1 VKVAIGVFTGGPSGV
16 PVSVLET
23 AAALRAAG
31 TPVTLLVTAHA
42 EVPAHLSGP
51 GIDVVRLEP
60 LPRRFDDPRVEQAL
74 HLPHRLLLGRR
85 VGRALRDRPSD
96 VLHLF
101 SPGAAATL
109 GASPPVVVQS
119 WFTPPTLRGRLGT
132 MMPLAPR
139 DAWLPVRLIS
149 EVQAHLADVAGYRR
163 AALVLANTEV
173 AEQALRAAGLP
184 ARTVPP
190 SITVPA
196 ALPRRRPGER
206 LRVVFCA
213 YNLATPRKGLGALL
227 KAMEALPPGRF
238 SLTLVGG
245 GAERLTGA
253 VERARAA
260 GVEVVALGRVPRE
273 RYLELLAADADLLAM
288 PSRYEEWGYAAFEAL
303 SRGVPVLALRRY
315 PFDLV
320 LDARTGL
327 LADDAA
333 GLAAALRGAAE
344 QGLPAPET
352 IQDAAR
358 ERFGAAAVV
367 PRLLDAY
374 AAAAAGRVSA

>member
-23 AAALRAAG
+23 AAGLRAAG
-31 TPVTLLVTAHA
+31 TPVTLLATAGA
-42 EVPAHLSGP
+42 DVPAHVTGP
-51 GIDVVRLEP
+51 GLEIVRLDP
-60 LPRRFDDPRVEQAL
+60 LPRRLGDPRVEQAL

-85 VGRALRDRPSD
+85 VARALAERRFD

-101 SPGAAATL
+101 SPGAAAAL
-109 GASPPVVVQS
+109 PASTPVVIQS

-139 DAWLPVRLIS
+139 DAWLPVRLLA
-149 EVQAHLADVAGYRR
+149 EAQAHLADVAGYRR
-163 AALVLANTEV
+163 AALVLANTEE
-173 AEQALRAAGLP
+173 AERALRAAGLP

-190 SITVPA
+190 CITVPA
-196 ALPRRRPGER
+196 TPPRRRPGER

-227 KAMEALPPGRF
+227 EAMATLPPGRF

-245 GAERLTGA
+245 GAERVAGA

-260 GVEVVALGRVPRE
+260 GVEVEALGLVPRQ

-303 SRGVPVLALRRY
+303 SLGVPVLALRRY
-315 PFDLV
+315 PFDRV
-320 LDARTGL
+320 LDERTGL

-344 QGLPAPET
+344 RGLPAPET
-352 IQDAAR
+352 VQDAAR